1 MTLLA
6 PRASTNDQPQL
17 IEHTTTHHTAYADVL
32 TSINIHSL
40 LQIMNAAFNILP
52 NVLGATTHT
61 LLITITISF
70 VLFKVL
76 FSSLKNTTVRETRN
90 SNEIKSNPTRKK
102 ERRKGKRRTQRKR
115 KERHNANDNEGQS
128 SPNGSSFVEIFH
140 ELVVSYFS
148 SKDTAAV
155 DRPIVQFVGMDCEMV
170 GYGRKGSLS
179 MLARCSLVTLSYENS
194 KDDDDSSAATPKIK
208 VLYDVYV
215 KPTKNVT
222 DYRTQYSGIIPE
234 HLESADAVNWEVCQ
248 SQVKRILKSNSEKTV
263 ILVGHALKN
272 DFEVLRYWVSGSL
285 FKFTLHI
292 NSMQ

>member
-1 MTLLA
+1 
-6 PRASTNDQPQL
+6 
-17 IEHTTTHHTAYADVL
+17 
-32 TSINIHSL
+32 
-40 LQIMNAAFNILP
+40 
-52 NVLGATTHT
+52 
-61 LLITITISF
+61 
-70 VLFKVL
+70 
-76 FSSLKNTTVRETRN
+76 
-90 SNEIKSNPTRKK
+90 
-102 ERRKGKRRTQRKR
+102 
-115 KERHNANDNEGQS
+115 
-128 SPNGSSFVEIFH
+128 
-140 ELVVSYFS
+140 
-148 SKDTAAV
+148 
-155 DRPIVQFVGMDCEMV
+155 MDCEMV